1 MKMISIYAL
10 ETAASTAAATA
21 ADGTATT
28 ANAGLVE
35 MLGMLLPLI
44 LMFVVFYFF
53 LIRPQKKKDKKV
65 KDMLAALKPGDGE
78 IDEAAVSALRE
89 KFNAALGND
98 LNTSL
103 AITALYDVLKYKTN
117 DATKLFVLDDF
128 DKVLSLDLCKKA
140 DEIRKRN
147 AAEKPAAGA
156 YSIFCEDGNDDPAV
170 TAQIQARYDAKKAKN
185 FAEADRIRDELKAQ
199 GIEITD
205 IPGGAKWKHI

>member
-1 MKMISIYAL
+1 MLNMLWDASHLWGYVAL
-10 ETAASTAAATA
+10 HALRAAGVPHRVLKASEIAQEGVSGKAL
-21 ADGTATT
+21 
-28 ANAGLVE
+28 LVP
-35 MLGMLLPLI
+35 GGGA
-44 LMFVVFYFF
+44 
-53 LIRPQKKKDKKV
+53 RAKA
-65 KDMLAALKPGDGE
+65 AALKPGDGE

-156 YSIFCEDGNDDPAV
+156 YAIFCEDGSDDPAV

-185 FAEADRIRDELKAQ
+185 FAEADRIRDELKSQ